1 MRSDDSIAGQPA
13 EGRPPAVLQV
23 VPSLV
28 SGGVERGTV
37 ELAAALVAAGWT
49 AWVASAGGPMEH
61 LLARAGAQHVKLP
74 LASKNPLVMHR
85 NVAALVQIVRRGKI
99 DIVHARSRAPAWSA
113 WSAARATRRRFVTTF
128 HNAYDIDLPLKRW
141 YNSVMAKGERVIAI
155 SHFVGDYAARVY
167 GVGPERL
174 RVIPRGVDLGQFDP
188 ARVRGERVAALAKA
202 WRVPEDAKVVMLPG
216 RLTRWKGGLDFIEAV
231 ARLGRRDLCCLL
243 VGAEQRPGFRREL
256 EAAIER
262 AGLIGMFRIVEDCRD
277 MPAAYALSDAVVSAS
292 TDPEGFGRVIVEAQA
307 MGRPVVATDHGGAR
321 ETILPGVTGWLA
333 PPADPAALAAA
344 IAATLGLDAGERAA
358 FAHRARAH
366 VAAGYT
372 REAMCARTIDVYEE
386 LLFPEPAAEPSA
398 APRRLAAASAAAE

>member
-1 MRSDDSIAGQPA
+1 MDRNDSIATLPK

-28 SGGVERGTV
+28 SGGVERGTIDLAGA
-37 ELAAALVAAGWT
+37 LAAAGWS
-49 AWVASAGGPMEH
+49 AYVASSGGPMEH
-61 LLARAGAQHVKLP
+61 QLARVGAHHLTLP
-74 LASKNPLVMHR
+74 LASKNPLVMRR
-85 NVAALVQIVRRGKI
+85 NAAALIDIIRRHKI

-113 WSAARATRRRFVTTF
+113 WQAARATRRRFVTTF
-128 HNAYDIDLPLKRW
+128 HNAYDFGPPLKRW

-155 SHFVGDYAARVY
+155 SQFVGDHAASVY
-167 GVGPERL
+167 GVRPDRL

-188 ARVRGERVAALAKA
+188 NRVRGERVAALAEQ

-231 ARLGRRDLCCLL
+231 ARLDRRDLRCLL
-243 VGAEQRPGFRREL
+243 VGSEQRPGFRREL

-262 AGLIGMFRIVEDCRD
+262 LGLGGLFRIVEDCRD
-277 MPAAYALSDAVVSAS
+277 MPAAYMLSDVVVSAS
-292 TDPEGFGRVIVEAQA
+292 TDPEGFGRVIIEAQA

-321 ETILPGVTGWLA
+321 ETIVPGVTGWLA
-333 PPADPAALAAA
+333 PPGDPAALSRA
-344 IAATLGLDAGERAA
+344 IGGMLGLDPAERAA

-372 REAMCARTIDVYEE
+372 HEAMCARTIDVYEE
-386 LLFPEPAAEPSA
+386 LLFPEAAVA
-398 APRRLAAASAAAE
+398 GASQHRQPLQVVA